1 MPKKWAALSKCTFP
15 ASLFQLLLYWL
26 HKQTYSKVTTHTT
39 HYMIKTIY
47 WAKVFKCTKSNKGQ
61 LLVDL
66 WSDTWLKSNQNWQD
80 QKSLS
85 LPWIIFCSFLSVH
98 SLTLHFLLLHS
109 WITSFFLAF
118 HYGICSFIST
128 ESGNFLRSKD
138 KKKWDSW
145 IKRCK
150 GKPTTK
156 ALFFSKIRNN
166 MSVCHIETLQI
177 LFLVYCC
184 MISVKS

>member
-98 SLTLHFLLLHS
+98 SLTFHFLLLHS
-109 WITSFFLAF
+109 WITSFFWP
-118 HYGICSFIST
+118 FIM
-128 ESGNFLRSKD
+128 EF
-138 KKKWDSW
+138 
-145 IKRCK
+145 
-150 GKPTTK
+150 
-156 ALFFSKIRNN
+156 
-166 MSVCHIETLQI
+166 VV
-177 LFLVYCC
+177 LFLLRVATFSLRKRRNGTHGLKGAKENQPQKPC
-184 MISVKS
+184 SSLR